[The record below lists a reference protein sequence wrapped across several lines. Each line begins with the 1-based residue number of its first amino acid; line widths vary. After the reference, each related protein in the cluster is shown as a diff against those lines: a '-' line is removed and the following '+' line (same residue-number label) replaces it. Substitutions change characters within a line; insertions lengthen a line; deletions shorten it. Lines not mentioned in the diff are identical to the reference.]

1 MQFKIKRTTMLKK
14 LMDAYCSRM
23 GTSAGSYRF
32 LFDGHR
38 INDDDTPESLDM
50 QELDCVDAMV
60 TQLGGDSAD
69 DFAFD
74 ADIDAGL
81 IEDDENAVIDGLWF
95 LKAVA
100 MKSS

>member
-1 MQFKIKRTTMLKK
+1 
-14 LMDAYCSRM
+14 M

-60 TQLGGDSAD
+60 TQLGGDNID
-69 DFAFD
+69 DLAYD
-74 ADIDAGL
+74 ADIDADL
-81 IEDDENAVIDGLWF
+81 HDDDEKAIVDGLWF

-100 MKSS
+100 MDSA